1 MYGSKKLNVNHG
13 LMPASRHRLIEVA
26 IIAQVSNNELAIIR
40 MEPMTTPTIPVSVNT
55 KNTNVTMARISH
67 VDK

>member
-1 MYGSKKLNVNHG
+1 MYGSKKLSVNHG
-13 LMPASRHRLIEVA
+13 LIPASRHRLIEVA

-40 MEPMTTPTIPVSVNT
+40 IEPMITPTMPVSVNT
-55 KNTNVTMARISH
+55 KNTNVTMARISQ